1 MDKYLKRKSVNEN
14 EKIIHEKK
22 SKTVMRQYSDSY
34 ISFGFTSTGNPT
46 APVPLCLV
54 CRKELSN
61 SAMFPTKLKR
71 HLDTNHPTLKNKNTT
86 YFCRLL
92 ERNKKEVNLM
102 RRATTISEK
111 ALKVIFRVAELIV
124 KEKQPHTLAEK
135 VILPACKIIIEKMI
149 GPNAVKDVA
158 KLPLSD
164 TTIARRVE
172 DMSVEIENNILEKVR
187 ISVRFALQV
196 DESTDISGHAQLLA
210 NMRFIDGNAI
220 RENFLFCKRSPVNT
234 TREQIFRV
242 TSDYF
247 EKKDLNGRIV

>member
-1 MDKYLKRKSVNEN
+1 
-14 EKIIHEKK
+14 
-22 SKTVMRQYSDSY
+22 MRQYSDSY
-34 ISFGFTSTGNPT
+34 ISFGFTFTGDPT
-46 APVPLCLV
+46 ASISLCLV

-61 SAMFPTKLKR
+61 SAMVPTKLKR

-86 YFCRLL
+86 YFRRLL
-92 ERNKKEVNLM
+92 ESNKKEVNFV

-111 ALKVIFRVAELIV
+111 ALKVSSRVAEFIA

-135 VILPACKIIIEKMI
+135 VILPAYKIIIEEMI

-164 TTIARRVE
+164 NTIARRIE
-172 DMSVEIENNILEKVR
+172 DMSVDIENNILEKVR

-210 NMRFIDGNAI
+210 NVRFIDGDAI
-220 RENFLFCKRSPVNT
+220 RKNFLFCKRLRVNT
-234 TREQIFRV
+234 TGEEIFSC
-242 TSDYF
+242 SDYF
-247 EKKDLNGRIV
+247 EKKDLNGKFI